1 MARREAAVPINLRR
15 KITAERRAS
24 LFRNGANQAV
34 RLPQDM
40 RFPEGVDEV
49 VIRREGNNLVLSA
62 AKPEWKD
69 FFALTTVVPDDFLAD
84 RNDPPP
90 QKRRLL

>member
-1 MARREAAVPINLRR
+1 MANREAAVPLNPTR
-15 KITAERRAS
+15 KGTAERRAS
-24 LFRNGANQAV
+24 LIRNGANQAV

-49 VIRREGNNLVLSA
+49 VIRREGNKLVLSA

-84 RNDPPP
+84 REDPPP